1 MLEFLD
7 VINKWLFKVYINKY
21 NKFKKNNNLNLLR
34 FIINILIFFNKKFK
48 KYLMIIKKKK
58 IY

>member
-48 KYLMIIKKKK
+48 KYLMIIK
-58 IY
+58 